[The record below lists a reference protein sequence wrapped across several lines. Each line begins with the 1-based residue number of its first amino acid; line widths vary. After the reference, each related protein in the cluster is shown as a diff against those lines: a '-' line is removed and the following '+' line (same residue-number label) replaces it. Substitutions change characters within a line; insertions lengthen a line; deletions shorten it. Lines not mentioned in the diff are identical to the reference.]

1 MSLDTESVLIGF
13 HPVVRRWFERTYA
26 FPSPPQ
32 LQGWPSIAAGNHT
45 LILAPTGSG
54 KTLAAFLWAINHCVE
69 ERLEGDCEPGVRI
82 LYVSPLKALNNDIE
96 RNLQLPLEGIRDE
109 AHRQGIRLPALHTA
123 VRTGDTPQSRRAAML
138 RNPPDILI
146 TTPESLYLMLTA
158 KSARKMFRTVHHVIV
173 DEIHSLCSNKR
184 GVHLS
189 LTLERLQA
197 VAEREF
203 LRIGLSATQKP
214 LEAIAEYLGGY
225 RRVAEAYVPRQV
237 TIVNAGQKKSMDLRV
252 ACPVPDFSSL
262 PQGSVWTVIFEEILR
277 TIREHQTTLV
287 FVNNRRLAERV
298 AAKLNEMAS
307 GETNE
312 GFAAGRAFNLYA
324 VPHGKTRPDGQEG
337 HAGGPPP
344 LVQAYHG
351 SMSRQARERMERELK
366 EGTVRGLIATS
377 SLELGI
383 DIGSIDCVVQ
393 IQSPRGVAR
402 GLQRVGRSG
411 HLVTAESKGRIYPTH
426 REDLVESAVVARA
439 MVDHDVEATTIPRNC
454 LDVLAQQIVAAVS
467 VEEQDVDELY
477 GLIRQSSCYREL
489 PKELYLG
496 VIRMLAGR
504 YAGEA
509 YLAPRISWDRVN
521 GRVRA
526 LPGSAR
532 IAVTGGGTIADRGYF
547 GVYLKDAKT
556 RVGEVDEEFVF
567 ETRSGDAFILGTSVW
582 RVIDIDAN
590 RVIVEPAP
598 GQPARMPFWRGEGI
612 GRSYELGE
620 KVGEFRRHLAERLDR
635 PDCLEWLQAEF
646 PIDSSAAWNI
656 QEYFR
661 RQRDATGS
669 IPHDRSLLVEAFFDE
684 IGDPRIV
691 VHSSFGR
698 RVNGLLGLV
707 LAHHLTD
714 RTGSEPQMLY
724 NDDGILFRLPATLP
738 PDLDVLEGFSA
749 DGARAILMEEIVA
762 SPLFAGQFR
771 QNAARALLFPKLVP
785 GKRTPMWLQR
795 LRAADLL
802 EIARRSDDF
811 PIVIE
816 TVRELLN
823 DVLDFTHFMTIAR
836 ALQDGTIGVSR
847 VRTDVPSPFAASLL
861 FEFIAVYM
869 YEPDQPKA
877 DRLSQYA
884 TVNRELLAEIL
895 DTETISSIL
904 RPEAIEEVER
914 ELQHTAAGYRARSP
928 EELMEIL
935 LRLGDLTEEEI
946 LERCEGDGRAMLG
959 VLAHDGRAL
968 RIDIPAGPRWI
979 AGEDAGLYANISAEE
994 NLRGILARYIR
1005 SHGPRTSAELAD
1017 RYALPRETVEAA
1029 AASIA
1034 GTLPALSGRFRPVA
1048 PSPGG
1053 APGTD
1058 GPEPPQWVSRPVLER
1073 IHRRTIGI
1081 LRQEITPSTLDEF
1094 ARFLLHWQHCNP
1106 DARLSG
1112 PEGLS
1117 SVLEQLEGYPL
1128 YAEVVER
1135 DILRGRI
1142 RDYTTL
1148 GMNDL
1153 TRRGEVIWTG
1163 AGAGRLRC
1171 LTRGSGRVFLTPP
1184 EADPTGE
1191 PARRVLECLRRDGAS
1206 FLSDIRASS
1215 GLSLAALNAGI
1226 GELLWGGIVTNDIF
1240 AELGGVRKSSRMP
1253 AEAPVDRVTLV
1264 FPRGSPGRNP
1274 VVRSARR
1281 AIKQVPG
1288 WSGRWSLVHVRAV
1301 LGPEIPE
1308 PDRAAAQAMRLL
1320 ERYGIVA
1327 REFLQREETLSWPLI
1342 ALEFQRMEM
1351 RGEIR
1356 RGYFVEGL
1364 SGMQYALP
1372 GAVDELRRMKSSP
1385 GGEIVLVNSCDP
1397 ANLYGTGIEWIRGD
1411 RFPRLPGNFLA
1422 YAAGRPFLI
1431 IEGEGSRIRTL
1442 GRPETEQVIEALL
1455 QFLSLTRLPETL
1467 HPIRTVVI
1475 EQWDGQRPGATS
1487 WTGVL
1492 RELGFHGD
1500 ANQTFRFDR
1509 YS

>member
-1 MSLDTESVLIGF
+1 MTPNTESVLRDF
-13 HPVVRRWFERTYA
+13 HPTIRRWFERTYPS
-26 FPSPPQ
+26 PSPPQ

-69 ERLEGDCEPGVRI
+69 ERLAGDCEQGVRI

-96 RNLQLPLEGIRDE
+96 RNLQHPLEGIREE
-109 AHRQGIRLPALHTA
+109 AHREGIRLPALRTA

-138 RNPPDILI
+138 RTPPDILI

-189 LTLERLQA
+189 LTLERLHA

-225 RRVAEAYVPRQV
+225 HREGETFTPRPV

-262 PQGSVWTVIFEEILR
+262 PQGSVWTVLFEEILR
-277 TIREHQTTLV
+277 IIREHRTTLV

-307 GETNE
+307 GDTND
-312 GFAAGRAFNLYA
+312 GFAAGRTFNLYA
-324 VPHGKTRPDGQEG
+324 VPHGTPRPDPQG
-337 HAGGPPP
+337 HHQGGPPP

-366 EGTVRGLIATS
+366 GGVVRGLIATS

-383 DIGSIDCVVQ
+383 DIGTIDCVIQ
-393 IQSPRGVAR
+393 IQSPHGVAR

-439 MVDHDVEATTIPRNC
+439 MVNHDVEATTIPRNC
-454 LDVLAQQIVAAVS
+454 LDVLAQQIVATVS

-489 PKELYLG
+489 PEELYLG

-504 YAGEA
+504 YAGDA
-509 YLAPRISWDRVN
+509 SLAPRISWDRVN
-521 GRVRA
+521 GSVRA
-526 LPGSAR
+526 LPGTAR

-567 ETRSGDAFILGTSVW
+567 ETRTGDAFILGTSVW

-612 GRSYELGE
+612 GRSFELGE
-620 KVGEFRRHLAERLDR
+620 KVGEFRRLLAERLDR
-635 PDCLEWLQAEF
+635 PDCLEWLQSEF
-646 PIDSSAAWNI
+646 PIDSNAAWNI

-669 IPHDRSLLVEAFFDE
+669 IPHDRSVLVEAFFDE

-691 VHSSFGR
+691 VLSSFGR

-724 NDDGILFRLPATLP
+724 NDDGILFRLPASVT
-738 PDLDVLEGFSA
+738 PDLDILEGFSA
-749 DGARAILMEEIVA
+749 DGGRAILMEEIVA

-785 GKRTPMWLQR
+785 GKRTPLWLQR

-802 EIARRSDDF
+802 DIARRSNDF

-816 TVRELLN
+816 TIRELLN
-823 DVLDFTHFMTIAR
+823 DVLDFTHFMAIAR
-836 ALQDGTIGVSR
+836 ALQDGTIAVSR

-869 YEPDQPKA
+869 YQPDQPKA

-884 TVNRELLAEIL
+884 TINRELLAEIV
-895 DTETISSIL
+895 DTETISSLL

-914 ELQHTAAGYRARSP
+914 ELQHTASGYRARSP

-946 LERCEGDGRAMLG
+946 LERCEGDGRTMLE
-959 VLAHDGRAL
+959 VLVRDGRAL
-968 RIDIPAGPRWI
+968 RVEIPAGPRWI
-979 AGEDAGLYANISAEE
+979 AGEDAGLYANIAAEE
-994 NLRGILARYIR
+994 NLRGILGRYIR
-1005 SHGPRTSAELAD
+1005 SHGPRTSAELAA
-1017 RYALPRETVEAA
+1017 RYALPRETIEAA

-1034 GTLPALSGRFRPVA
+1034 RSLPALSGRFRPAA
-1048 PSPGG
+1048 PSPEE
-1053 APGTD
+1053 AS
-1058 GPEPPQWVSRPVLER
+1058 GPESLQWVSRPVLER
-1073 IHRRTIGI
+1073 IHRKSIGI
-1081 LRQEITPSTLDEF
+1081 LRKEITPSTPDEF
-1094 ARFLLHWQHCNP
+1094 ARFLLHWQHCDP
-1106 DARLSG
+1106 DARVSG
-1112 PEGLS
+1112 AEGLR
-1117 SVLEQLEGYPL
+1117 SVLEQLEGCPL
-1128 YAEVVER
+1128 PAEIVER

-1148 GMNDL
+1148 GMDDL
-1153 TRRGEVIWTG
+1153 TRRGEVVWTG
-1163 AGAGRLRC
+1163 AGAGRVRC
-1171 LTRGSGRVFLTPP
+1171 IARGSGRVFLTPP
-1184 EADPTGE
+1184 EADPPGE

-1206 FLSDIRASS
+1206 FLSDIRSSS

-1226 GELLWGGIVTNDIF
+1226 GELLWSGFVTNDLF
-1240 AELGGVRKSSRMP
+1240 AELTGVKKSPKMP
-1253 AEAPVDRVTLV
+1253 AEASLDRVTMV

-1288 WSGRWSLVHVRAV
+1288 WSGRWSLVHASAV

-1308 PDRAAAQAMRLL
+1308 SDRAAAQARRLL

-1327 REFLQREETLSWPLI
+1327 REFLQREETFSWPLI

-1372 GAVDELRRMKSSP
+1372 AAVEELRRIKSSP
-1385 GGEIVLVNSCDP
+1385 GAKVVLVNSCDP
-1397 ANLYGTGIEWIRGD
+1397 GNLYGTRIEWTGGD
-1411 RFPRLPGNFLA
+1411 RSPRIPANFLA

-1442 GRPETEQVIEALL
+1442 GRPETEQVIEALR
-1455 QFLSLTRLPETL
+1455 QFLSLTRLPEAL
-1467 HPIRTVVI
+1467 HPIRAVVI
-1475 EQWDGQRPGATS
+1475 EQWDGERPGSTS